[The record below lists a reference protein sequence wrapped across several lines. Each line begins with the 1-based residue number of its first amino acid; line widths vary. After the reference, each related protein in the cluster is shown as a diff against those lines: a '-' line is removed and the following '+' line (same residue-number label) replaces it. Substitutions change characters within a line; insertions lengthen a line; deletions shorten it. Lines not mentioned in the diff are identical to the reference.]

1 MTRRPSLAEIKYL
14 AQRADNAAEQVRLA
28 KVRRLGATVINRRT
42 RAWHIAKAKL
52 EAALAKVEVT
62 AA

>member
-1 MTRRPSLAEIKYL
+1 MTRRPSPAEIKYL
-14 AQRADNAAEQVRLA
+14 AQRADNAAKQARLA
-28 KVRRLGATVINRRT
+28 RVQRLGATMINRRT

-52 EAALAKVEVT
+52 EAALAKVE